1 MATATGEEGS
11 GSAAADL
18 GREAVAM
25 ATEEE
30 GSGSAC
36 HVARTPNSKNEI
48 ENYSLNNI
56 ASKSSQTQTTC
67 RQTRLYVRL
76 STSVDTRTYT
86 NVCSIKMEHR
96 GTVGVAVPT
105 GLEVRVHDCG
115 NETYQSSSRIVAESC
130 TVPGSCTS

>member
-18 GREAVAM
+18 GWEAVAM

-48 ENYSLNNI
+48 ENYSLNNSI
-56 ASKSSQTQTTC
+56 ASKKLPDPDHVQPDSSLC
-67 RQTRLYVRL
+67 PLLYQR
-76 STSVDTRTYT
+76 
-86 NVCSIKMEHR
+86 
-96 GTVGVAVPT
+96 
-105 GLEVRVHDCG
+105 
-115 NETYQSSSRIVAESC
+115 
-130 TVPGSCTS
+130 

>member
-1 MATATGEEGS
+1 MGSEAVATATGEEGS

-56 ASKSSQTQTTC
+56 ASKKLPDPDHVPPDSSLC
-67 RQTRLYVRL
+67 PL
-76 STSVDTRTYT
+76 
-86 NVCSIKMEHR
+86 I
-96 GTVGVAVPT
+96 
-105 GLEVRVHDCG
+105 
-115 NETYQSSSRIVAESC
+115 YQC
-130 TVPGSCTS
+130 